1 MDNESQVIERQM
13 EQTRTS
19 LQDKLETLEQ
29 QVKNTVQDATE
40 AVSETVESVKD
51 AVQETVSTVKDTV
64 QGTVE
69 TVKESVQGTV
79 DSVKETFNLSHQVD
93 AHPWGMFLGAAA
105 VGFVATRW
113 LTGERSGPS
122 ATAGM
127 APLTAAPT
135 YQTGSPVAGN
145 GHTSAAPASSQAEE
159 RSSWW
164 SWIADHYSEELNKVK
179 GLALGTAGGV
189 IRDMLLASAS
199 PALAEQIKEVVDG
212 VTAKLGGQVVEG
224 PILSFDDPKDGI

>member
-1 MDNESQVIERQM
+1 MDNESQVIEKQM
-13 EQTRTS
+13 EETRTS

-51 AVQETVSTVKDTV
+51 AVQETVSNVKDTV

-69 TVKESVQGTV
+69 
-79 DSVKETFNLSHQVD
+79 SVKDTFDLAHQAQ
-93 AHPWGMFLGAAA
+93 AHPWGIFLGATAL
-105 VGFVATRW
+105 GFVATRL
-113 LTGERSGPS
+113 LTRDRSGRS
-122 ATAGM
+122 ATAPI
-127 APLTAAPT
+127 APLT
-135 YQTGSPVAGN
+135 YQNGSPVAGN
-145 GHTSAAPASSQAEE
+145 SYTSAAPTSPQAEE

-212 VTAKLGGQVVEG
+212 ATAKLGGQVIEG
-224 PILSFDDPKDGI
+224 PILTFDDHKDCI